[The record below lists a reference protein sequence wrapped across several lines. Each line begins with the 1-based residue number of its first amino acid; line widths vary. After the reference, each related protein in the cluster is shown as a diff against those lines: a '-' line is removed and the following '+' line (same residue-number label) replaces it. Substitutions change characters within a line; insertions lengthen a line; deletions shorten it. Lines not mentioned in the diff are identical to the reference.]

1 MGLENINYKFIEK
14 NQYVES
20 LNTLNDSINLI
31 LDEFKNLYVIT
42 NMHPDNQEYLQLF
55 ENCKANIN
63 QIEAKLFTITNNIQ
77 SDTNKINSSLLEIDT
92 SIKVERNT
100 NKELKQKL
108 GIIEHKNNSASE
120 MIDNYK
126 EMYDSNYLR
135 NWSLSLSTILCIITI
150 GIVYKKQGV

>member
-42 NMHPDNQEYLQLF
+42 TMHPGNQEYLQLF

>member
-42 NMHPDNQEYLQLF
+42 NMHPDNQEYQQLF

-63 QIEAKLFTITNNIQ
+63 QIQGKLFTITNNIQ
-77 SDTNKINSSLLEIDT
+77 SDTNKINSSLLEVDT

>member
-1 MGLENINYKFIEK
+1 MGLENINYKFTEK
-14 NQYVES
+14 KQYVES

-42 NMHPDNQEYLQLF
+42 TMHPDNQEYLQLF

-63 QIEAKLFTITNNIQ
+63 QIQAKLFTITNNIQ
-77 SDTNKINSSLLEIDT
+77 SDINKINSSLLELDA

-100 NKELKQKL
+100 NKELKQKV